1 MSSARWLSPV
11 WRFAFIG
18 TATLLAFGTA
28 NAQTAGPADVS
39 HSASV
44 AATDSS
50 STELAFVAGDGTKS
64 LPAAP
69 EPAEGAGQYDNRG
82 GKGSGSGGWG
92 SRIAIEAG
100 GGFDESVGSSSS
112 YVNSGWD
119 ITIGGGLHFSRGLSA
134 LIEYQF
140 IGDGLPS
147 AVVTE
152 AGSQTGNVHIWG
164 FSVDPV
170 YDLFPKASNGV
181 YVTGGGG
188 FYRKVTNFQ
197 DATPQQ
203 FCYYFYCGT
212 GYANQTVGHFSS
224 NQGGINIGGGYRHK
238 FLGMYGDGR
247 MELFAEVR
255 FLDVFTPAITG
266 KSPNGLGNT
275 TIGAG
280 TQLLPINFGL
290 RF

>member
-1 MSSARWLSPV
+1 MSSARWLSPL
-11 WRFAFIG
+11 WRSAFVG
-18 TATLLAFGTA
+18 TAALLVAGIA
-28 NAQTAGPADVS
+28 NAQIATPSDSGHAAAP
-39 HSASV
+39 SA
-44 AATDSS
+44 AESS
-50 STELAFVAGDGTKS
+50 SNNLVFVTGSDA

-69 EPAEGAGQYDNRG
+69 DPGNGSGGQYDNKSG
-82 GKGSGSGGWG
+82 GGGNGGWG
-92 SRIAIEAG
+92 SKIAIEAG
-100 GGFDESVGSSSS
+100 GGYDLSTGNSSN

-119 ITIGGGLHFSRGLSA
+119 LTIGGGLHFNRALAA

-140 IGDGLPS
+140 ISDGLPS

-152 AGSQTGNVHIWG
+152 AGSQTGNVHIWSLS
-164 FSVDPV
+164 FDPV
-170 YDLFPKASNGV
+170 FDLIPKSSNGV

-197 DATPQQ
+197 DAEPQQ
-203 FCYYFYCGT
+203 YCYYFYCGT

-224 NQGGINIGGGYRHK
+224 NQAGINVGGGFRHK

-247 MELFAEVR
+247 MEVFAEVR
-255 FLDVFTPAITG
+255 FVDVFTPAITG